1 MIYTY
6 VPHMNKATFHTYG
19 KTKYV
24 RNYLRVW
31 AEGKF
36 SQRTGSGQVNKQ
48 EEKRQRFTAGRADK
62 CQLGS
67 DLEYFPTASALWYPS
82 VILQLQISE
91 LNLTTELND
100 LSLM

>member
-1 MIYTY
+1 MLYTY
-6 VPHMNKATFHTYG
+6 VLHMNKATFHTYG

-62 CQLGS
+62 CQPGS
-67 DLEYFPTASALWYPS
+67 DLEYFPTVSSYNYRS
-82 VILQLQISE
+82 VNLILQL
-91 LNLTTELND
+91 N
-100 LSLM
+100 